1 MGRRARA
8 VLLAEAWC
16 RTLALV
22 VAAVFVLVVLDFV
35 FRLPRPVRV
44 LHLAALGYGGYVVVR
59 RVLLPALRFRPRESE
74 IALRIERAEEAVRA
88 RNRLASGLELGSG
101 GDADGVGLSA
111 AMTREAAREA
121 DSIATDLGG
130 RRFVSARA
138 AGRAGMVLAATLLVV
153 SAAGLFRPQL
163 AGIGLTR
170 TLWPFAGTAWPKR
183 TVVADATGIEMHPIG
198 EALPMRAVLTR
209 THLSPGNTE
218 VVAFYRV
225 VSGGEAG
232 ARQRVVLTSQQR
244 RESVGGADGELYE
257 RLIEPAGVLAEG
269 DEIEYWFETEDNRT
283 ESVRVRL
290 AERPRVT
297 RISAT
302 VTPPA
307 YAASVRGSFLAA
319 EDMAVS
325 RDSGGVAVVQPVLAG
340 SSFAIRLTTNKAA
353 SLAAGSGEALP
364 GAAGAELPDGWTR
377 EDARTLVYSGVAD
390 ERTRLDVELVGEDG
404 LVSTEPVAVVLQVTS
419 DAPAA
424 VTITDPPYD
433 ESVLATASVGLRAE
447 ARDDLGMRWL
457 ALERQS
463 ATPPAGSEGAAPE
476 GAEDAVR
483 LGAVEAADGD
493 SALALTVEASLD
505 LASIGVRAGDEV
517 WLTAVGRDIFAAAED
532 PQADPRVIRSAVRR
546 LRIIDEA
553 TFVSQIQ
560 GELAGVR
567 RAAIEIDAAQ
577 SEVGSA
583 DAADGHEDATRERAE
598 RQASLTDRL
607 DAQRG
612 AIQRLGTRAARNGLD
627 DDTLEGMLDDAGAL
641 LREATEASEDATSA
655 LERSESAPEAAA
667 EAEAAQGQ
675 VRENLESLISML
687 DQGQDNWVARRTVE
701 GLLAEQRE
709 LAAATQALGDQTMG
723 RSREQLSQEELTELE
738 RIAERQ
744 RDAAERARRALDSLA
759 ERAEALERFDAAQ
772 ADAMSQAARRGR
784 QERVEQQMRE
794 AASQVDQNQTRA
806 AAQGQQAAAEALEQM
821 LEDIDSADEARDEA
835 LRRVLASV
843 LDSLESLID
852 EQEAQIDALAIEQD
866 EGALPAL
873 ADPMVRLASNTLG
886 LLDEIGTQRDLAS
899 VASLVGQASDA
910 QERAV
915 GALRE
920 GSRDSA
926 DDAERESLSKL
937 QDARMEAERLEEQAQ
952 DRESARQRAELRT
965 AYRELL
971 EQQVAIVTDTEPMV
985 GVELD
990 RRVRAQVRALGQ
1002 RQGGVGESL
1011 TALRDATEELAEA
1024 TVFDLA
1030 HRRIESASRAAEEQL
1045 LGGTADG
1052 DVLRRQASIVR
1063 LLQSLLAALAEEN
1076 QPPGASE
1083 QQAGGG
1089 GGGGSGGETPIV
1101 PEIAELKLLRAMQ
1114 AEAMEWTRNLDEAGR
1129 RPLPAELSELA
1140 DLQSDLAGRA
1150 AELVEKLTQGQQGP
1164 GGGEESDQ

>member
-74 IALRIERAEEAVRA
+74 IALRIERAEEAARA

-101 GDADGVGLSA
+101 GDADGGGLSA
-111 AMTREAAREA
+111 AMTREATREA
-121 DSIATDLGG
+121 DSVASELRGH
-130 RRFVSARA
+130 RFVSSKA
-138 AGRAGMVLAATLLVV
+138 AARAGMVLAATLLVV

-163 AGIGLTR
+163 AGIGLSR

-302 VTPPA
+302 VTPPT

-340 SSFAIRLTTNKAA
+340 SAFAIRLTTNKAA
-353 SLAAGSGEALP
+353 SLAAGSDDREASP
-364 GAAGAELPDGWTR
+364 DTELPDGWTR

-390 ERTRLDVELVGEDG
+390 ERTRLDVELIGEDG

-476 GAEDAVR
+476 GADDAVR

-532 PQADPRVIRSAVRR
+532 PEMDPRVIRSAVRR

-583 DAADGHEDATRERAE
+583 GAEVGDENATRERAE

-655 LERSESAPEAAA
+655 LERSESASEAAA

-723 RSREQLSQEELTELE
+723 RSREQLSAEELTELE

-852 EQEAQIDALAIEQD
+852 EQEAQIDALAVEQD

-990 RRVRAQVRALGQ
+990 RRARAQVRALGQ

-1052 DVLRRQASIVR
+1052 DVLRRQASVVR

-1140 DLQSDLAGRA
+1140 DLQSELAGRA

-1164 GGGEESDQ
+1164 DGGEESDQ

>member
-1 MGRRARA
+1 M
-8 VLLAEAWC
+8 LLAEAWC
-16 RTLALV
+16 RTLAV
-22 VAAVFVLVVLDFV
+22 VIAAVFVLVVLDFV
-35 FRLPRPVRV
+35 LRLPRPVRV
-44 LHLAALGYGGYVVVR
+44 LHLAALGYGGYVLVR
-59 RVLLPALRFRPRESE
+59 RVLMPALRFRPRGAE
-74 IALRIERAEEAVRA
+74 IALRIERAEDAARA
-88 RNRLASGLELGSG
+88 RDRLASGLELGAGGSG
-101 GDADGVGLSA
+101 GDGLAA

-121 DSIATDLGG
+121 DSVASELTG
-130 RRFVSARA
+130 RRFVSSKA

-183 TVVADATGIEMHPIG
+183 TVVADATGLEMHPIG

-225 VSGGEAG
+225 ISGGEAG

-244 RESVGGADGELYE
+244 RESVGGAEGELFE

-283 ESVRVRL
+283 ESARVRL

-297 RISAT
+297 RITAT

-307 YAASVRGSFLAA
+307 YAAEVRGSFLAV
-319 EDMAVS
+319 EDLAVS

-353 SLAAGSGEALP
+353 SLATGAGDAS
-364 GAAGAELPDGWTR
+364 AGAVLPEGWTR
-377 EDARTLVYSGVAD
+377 EDDRTLVYAGVAG
-390 ERTRLDVELVGEDG
+390 ERTRVDVELLGEDG

-433 ESVLATASVGLRAE
+433 ESVLATASIGLRAE

-463 ATPPAGSEGAAPE
+463 AVPPAGSEGAVPE
-476 GAEDAVR
+476 GADDAVR
-483 LGAVEAADGD
+483 LGAVEAGEGD
-493 SALALTVEASLD
+493 SALALSVEASLD

-517 WLTAVGRDIFAAAED
+517 WLTAVGRDIFAEPED
-532 PQADPRVIRSAVRR
+532 PEADPRVIRSAVRR

-577 SEVGSA
+577 SDVG
-583 DAADGHEDATRERAE
+583 AAVEAGEEDAQRVRAE

-612 AIQRLGTRAARNGLD
+612 AIQRLGARTQRNGLD
-627 DDTLEGMLDDAGAL
+627 DDTLAGMLDDAAAL
-641 LREATEASEDATSA
+641 LREATEASEEATSA
-655 LERSESAPEAAA
+655 LERSESAPEAAT

-772 ADAMSQAARRGR
+772 AEAMSQAARRGR

-852 EQEAQIDALAIEQD
+852 EQEAQIDALAITQD
-866 EGALPAL
+866 DGALPAL

-886 LLDEIGTQRDLAS
+886 LLDEIGPQRDLAS
-899 VASLVGQASDA
+899 VVSLIGLAADA

-952 DRESARQRAELRT
+952 DRESARKRAELRT

-971 EQQVAIVTDTEPMV
+971 EQQVAIVTDTQPMV
-985 GVELD
+985 DVELD
-990 RRVRAQVRALGQ
+990 RRARAQVRALGQ

-1030 HRRIESASRAAEEQL
+1030 HRRIESASRAAEEKL

-1052 DVLRRQASIVR
+1052 DVVRRQASIVR

-1129 RPLPAELSELA
+1129 RPLPTELSELA
-1140 DLQSDLAGRA
+1140 DLQSELAGRA
-1150 AELVEKLTQGQQGP
+1150 SELVEKLTQGQQGP
-1164 GGGEESDQ
+1164 DGGQSGDEESNP